1 MTAMVVEHLFLSPQ
15 RGAPQQ
21 ACAQLELRAGQ
32 GVVGD
37 RHQGR
42 TDWSGQ
48 NLTLVEA
55 EEIEA
60 FCALSQREV
69 DWSLTRR
76 NVVTRGLRLND
87 LVGKTFR
94 LGDCLLRGVE
104 RCEPCRT
111 LGQRLENTVL
121 TGPQVVSHWLGRGGL
136 RVDVL
141 RGGTLRIGDI
151 PEIVEGGA

>member
-1 MTAMVVEHLFLSPQ
+1 MIAMVVEHLFLTPQ

-21 ACAQLELRAGQ
+21 ACAQLELLAGQ
-32 GVVGD
+32 GVAGD

-42 TDWSGQ
+42 ADWSGQ

-55 EEIEA
+55 EEIEV
-60 FCALSQREV
+60 FCAASRREV

-76 NVVTRGLRLND
+76 NVVTRGLRLNE

-111 LGQRLENTVL
+111 LGQRLESAAL
-121 TGPQVVSHWLGRGGL
+121 SGPQVVSHWLGRGGL
-136 RVDVL
+136 RADVL
-141 RGGTLRIGDI
+141 RGGIVRVGDI